1 MEIQTLNPATPRQRQ
16 RIEAFLKRNGL
27 RIDDMNYYA
36 AALDDDG
43 EMIAGG
49 GLKDDVI
56 KCVAVDDAHKG
67 EAIANTLVSHLISHA
82 NQEGYSC
89 IKLFTKPKNR
99 QLFESLSFRLLAE
112 APEAILMETGI
123 GGISNTVKALKKIKE
138 ESEKYKEY
146 NKECREDSK
155 ECKEDSKECKED
167 CKECKE
173 DSKECKEEE
182 KTNLNTST
190 PQHLN
195 TSYLNTSTSQHL
207 NTSYLNTSTP
217 HHLTTTTPPRGV
229 VVMNCNPFT
238 LGHRYLIEQAAK
250 QVKRLYVMVVREDCS
265 LFAYTER
272 KAMVEQGVADIE
284 NVSVIDGSDYA
295 ISRATFPT
303 YFLKRLDDAADT
315 QMQLDLDLFR
325 RHIAPALGATV
336 RFVGTEPTDQLTRR
350 YNQLMHEALTDVREI
365 DRLAKDGNA
374 VSASRVRKAMEQ
386 GDMNTIRQLVP
397 PTTLPY
403 IIAHLATQALQAELD
418 TTPKPGLVDKDN
430 NGAHRDMDHALM
442 QLSINT
448 LHPYFMRLALL
459 GFADTLPS
467 HTAIRDTGIEAEKAM
482 LAATNGVNT
491 HKGALFSMGLAVVA
505 AAYEEKKAAANKE
518 EREEER
524 KKEEKGKERG
534 KEEREDSQ
542 VPLKSLE
549 SLESLAPLAPI
560 ESLASPLSSLQLTI
574 KSLAASFPDT
584 SGTHGSKAKQLSN
597 GTTTIKGALD
607 NAREGY
613 EKLFA
618 EWLPFYN
625 ERRKSHDAHALH
637 KTLLRIMCDLDD
649 TNIIYRTNF
658 ATAEQ
663 VKQEARALLDN
674 FKEAYAAESKEKCTS
689 TIEECASAIEEKCA
703 SAELLALKDMD
714 HRYTARNISPGGAAD
729 MLSLTVFIG
738 SIQTY

>member
-36 AALDDDG
+36 AMLDDDG

-82 NQEGYSC
+82 NQEGYGC

-123 GGISNTVKALKKIKE
+123 GGISNTVEALKKIKE

-146 NKECREDSK
+146 NKEC
-155 ECKEDSKECKED
+155 KEDN
-167 CKECKE
+167 KECKE

-182 KTNLNTST
+182 KTNLNTTTPQHLNTSYLNTTT

-195 TSYLNTSTSQHL
+195 TSYLNTSTPQHL
-207 NTSYLNTSTP
+207 NTTMQPT
-217 HHLTTTTPPRGV
+217 GCI
-229 VVMNCNPFT
+229 VMNCNPFT

-250 QVKRLYVMVVREDCS
+250 QVERLYVMVVREDCS

-315 QMQLDLDLFR
+315 QMLLDLDLFR

-350 YNQLMHEALTDVREI
+350 YNQLMHEALKDVREI
-365 DRLAKDGNA
+365 NRLEKDGNA
-374 VSASRVRKAMEQ
+374 VSASRVRKAMEE

-430 NGAHRDMDHALM
+430 NGAHRDMDYALM

-448 LHPYFMRLALL
+448 LHPYFVRLAFL

-467 HTAIRDTGIEAEKAM
+467 HTVIRDAGIEAEKAM
-482 LAATNGVNT
+482 LEATNGVNT

-518 EREEER
+518 ER
-524 KKEEKGKERG
+524 GKER
-534 KEEREDSQ
+534 EEEY
-542 VPLKSLE
+542 
-549 SLESLAPLAPI
+549 
-560 ESLASPLSSLQLTI
+560 LSSLQLTI
-574 KSLAASFPDT
+574 KALAASFPDT

-649 TNIIYRTNF
+649 TNVIYRTNVV
-658 ATAEQ
+658 TAEE
-663 VKQEARALLDN
+663 VKQEARALLAS
-674 FKEAYAAESKEKCTS
+674 FEEAYAAEDKEK
-689 TIEECASAIEEKCA
+689 CASAIEEKCA

-714 HRYTARNISPGGAAD
+714 RRYTERNISPGGAAD

>member
-16 RIEAFLKRNGL
+16 RIEAFLKRNAL

-36 AALDDDG
+36 AVLDDDG

-82 NQEGYSC
+82 NQEGYGC

-123 GGISNTVKALKKIKE
+123 GGISNTVEALKKIKE

-146 NKECREDSK
+146 NKECKEASK
-155 ECKEDSKECKED
+155 KCKE
-167 CKECKE
+167 
-173 DSKECKEEE
+173 
-182 KTNLNTST
+182 
-190 PQHLN
+190 N
-195 TSYLNTSTSQHL
+195 TSYLTTSP
-207 NTSYLNTSTP
+207 P
-217 HHLTTTTPPRGV
+217 HHLTTTMQPTGCI
-229 VVMNCNPFT
+229 VMNCNPFT

-250 QVKRLYVMVVREDCS
+250 QVEQLYVMVVREDCS

-315 QMQLDLDLFR
+315 QMLLDLDLFR

-350 YNQLMHEALTDVREI
+350 YNQLMHEALKDVREI
-365 DRLAKDGNA
+365 NRLEKDGNA
-374 VSASRVRKAMEQ
+374 VSASRVRKAMEE

-448 LHPYFMRLALL
+448 LHPYFVRLAFL

-467 HTAIRDTGIEAEKAM
+467 HTVIRDAGIEAEKAM
-482 LAATNGVNT
+482 LEATNGVNT

-518 EREEER
+518 VRGKEREEEY
-524 KKEEKGKERG
+524 
-534 KEEREDSQ
+534 
-542 VPLKSLE
+542 
-549 SLESLAPLAPI
+549 
-560 ESLASPLSSLQLTI
+560 LSSLQLTI
-574 KSLAASFPDT
+574 KALAASFPDT

-649 TNIIYRTNF
+649 TNVIYRTNV
-658 ATAEQ
+658 ATAEE
-663 VKQEARALLDN
+663 VKQEARALLAS
-674 FKEAYAAESKEKCTS
+674 FEEAYAAEDKEK
-689 TIEECASAIEEKCA
+689 CASAIEEKCA

-714 HRYTARNISPGGAAD
+714 RRYTERNISPGGAAD

>member
-16 RIEAFLKRNGL
+16 RIEAFLKRNAL

-36 AALDDDG
+36 AVLDDDG

-82 NQEGYSC
+82 NQEGYGC

-123 GGISNTVKALKKIKE
+123 GGISNTVEALKKIKE

-146 NKECREDSK
+146 NKEC
-155 ECKEDSKECKED
+155 KEDSKKCKENT
-167 CKECKE
+167 
-173 DSKECKEEE
+173 SY
-182 KTNLNTST
+182 LNTST

-195 TSYLNTSTSQHL
+195 TTMQPT
-207 NTSYLNTSTP
+207 
-217 HHLTTTTPPRGV
+217 GCI
-229 VVMNCNPFT
+229 VMNCNPFT

-250 QVKRLYVMVVREDCS
+250 QVERLYVMVVREDCS

-315 QMQLDLDLFR
+315 QMLLDLDLFR

-350 YNQLMHEALTDVREI
+350 YNQLMHEALKDVREI
-365 DRLAKDGNA
+365 NRLEKDGNA
-374 VSASRVRKAMEQ
+374 VSASRVRKAMEE

-448 LHPYFMRLALL
+448 LHPYFVRLAFL

-467 HTAIRDTGIEAEKAM
+467 HTVIRDAGIEAEKAM
-482 LAATNGVNT
+482 LEATNGINT

-518 EREEER
+518 ER
-524 KKEEKGKERG
+524 GKER
-534 KEEREDSQ
+534 EEEY
-542 VPLKSLE
+542 
-549 SLESLAPLAPI
+549 
-560 ESLASPLSSLQLTI
+560 LSSLQLTI
-574 KSLAASFPDT
+574 KALAASFPDT

-649 TNIIYRTNF
+649 TNVIYRTNV
-658 ATAEQ
+658 ATAEE
-663 VKQEARALLDN
+663 VKQEARALLAS
-674 FKEAYAAESKEKCTS
+674 FEEAYAAEDKEK
-689 TIEECASAIEEKCA
+689 CASAIEEKCA

-714 HRYTARNISPGGAAD
+714 RRYTERNISPGGAAD

>member
-16 RIEAFLKRNGL
+16 RIEAFLKRNAL

-36 AALDDDG
+36 AMLDDDG

-82 NQEGYSC
+82 NQEGYGC

-123 GGISNTVKALKKIKE
+123 GGISNTVEALKKIKE

-146 NKECREDSK
+146 NKEC
-155 ECKEDSKECKED
+155 KEDSKKCKE
-167 CKECKE
+167 
-173 DSKECKEEE
+173 
-182 KTNLNTST
+182 
-190 PQHLN
+190 
-195 TSYLNTSTSQHL
+195 

-217 HHLTTTTPPRGV
+217 QHLTTTMQPIGCI
-229 VVMNCNPFT
+229 VMNCNPFT

-250 QVKRLYVMVVREDCS
+250 QVERLYVMVVREDCS

-315 QMQLDLDLFR
+315 QMLLDLDLFR

-350 YNQLMHEALTDVREI
+350 YNQLMHEALKDVREI
-365 DRLAKDGNA
+365 NRLEKDGNA
-374 VSASRVRKAMEQ
+374 VSASRVRKAMEE

-448 LHPYFMRLALL
+448 LHPYFVRLAFL

-467 HTAIRDTGIEAEKAM
+467 HTVIRDAGIEAEKAM
-482 LAATNGVNT
+482 LEATNGVNT

-518 EREEER
+518 VRGKEREEEY
-524 KKEEKGKERG
+524 
-534 KEEREDSQ
+534 
-542 VPLKSLE
+542 
-549 SLESLAPLAPI
+549 
-560 ESLASPLSSLQLTI
+560 LSSLQLTI
-574 KSLAASFPDT
+574 KALAASFPDT

-649 TNIIYRTNF
+649 TNVIYRTNV
-658 ATAEQ
+658 ATAEE
-663 VKQEARALLDN
+663 VKQEARALLAS
-674 FKEAYAAESKEKCTS
+674 FEEAYAAEDKEK
-689 TIEECASAIEEKCA
+689 CASAIEEKCA

-714 HRYTARNISPGGAAD
+714 RRYTERNISPGGAAD

>member
-36 AALDDDG
+36 AVLDDDG

-67 EAIANTLVSHLISHA
+67 EAIANTLVSHIISHA

-123 GGISNTVKALKKIKE
+123 GGISNTVEALKKIKE

-146 NKECREDSK
+146 NKEC
-155 ECKEDSKECKED
+155 KEDSKECRE
-167 CKECKE
+167 
-173 DSKECKEEE
+173 
-182 KTNLNTST
+182 
-190 PQHLN
+190 N
-195 TSYLNTSTSQHL
+195 TSYLTTSP
-207 NTSYLNTSTP
+207 P
-217 HHLTTTTPPRGV
+217 HHLTTTMQPTGCI
-229 VVMNCNPFT
+229 VMNCNPFT

-250 QVKRLYVMVVREDCS
+250 QVERLYVMVVREDCS

-315 QMQLDLDLFR
+315 QMLLDLDLFR

-350 YNQLMHEALTDVREI
+350 YNQLMHEALKDVREI
-365 DRLAKDGNA
+365 NRLEKDGNA
-374 VSASRVRKAMEQ
+374 VSASRVRKAMEE

-448 LHPYFMRLALL
+448 LHPYFMRLAFL

-467 HTAIRDTGIEAEKAM
+467 HTVIRDAGIEAEKAM
-482 LAATNGVNT
+482 LEATNGVNT

-518 EREEER
+518 ER
-524 KKEEKGKERG
+524 GKER
-534 KEEREDSQ
+534 EEEY
-542 VPLKSLE
+542 
-549 SLESLAPLAPI
+549 
-560 ESLASPLSSLQLTI
+560 LSSLQLTI
-574 KSLAASFPDT
+574 KALAASFPDT

-649 TNIIYRTNF
+649 TNVIYRTNV
-658 ATAEQ
+658 ATAEE
-663 VKQEARALLDN
+663 VKQEARALLAS
-674 FKEAYAAESKEKCTS
+674 FEEAYAAEDK
-689 TIEECASAIEEKCA
+689 EKCA

-714 HRYTARNISPGGAAD
+714 RRYTERNISPGGAAD